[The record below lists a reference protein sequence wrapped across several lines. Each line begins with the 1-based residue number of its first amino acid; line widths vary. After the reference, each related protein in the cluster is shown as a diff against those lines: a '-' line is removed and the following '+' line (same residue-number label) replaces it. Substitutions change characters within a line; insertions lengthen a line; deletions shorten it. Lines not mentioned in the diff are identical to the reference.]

1 MNLYLEHPPTDQS
14 ERWSGRPN
22 RHMVVVTPPM
32 PANMDPVHTESVK
45 RRFLEN
51 LWQVQAKFRAKAGQ
65 SVVLCSDEMEVETRA
80 NRTTLARTYYN
91 VYTRT
96 AFLQETKKVE
106 SISPVD
112 GHWEVNWV

>member
-1 MNLYLEHPPTDQS
+1 MNLYLEQPPTDQS

-32 PANMDPVHTESVK
+32 PANMDPLHTESVK
-45 RRFLEN
+45 RRFLDN

-65 SVVLCSDEMEVETRA
+65 SVVLCSEEMEVETRA

-106 SISPVD
+106 YFFPQLSVVS
-112 GHWEVNWV
+112 